1 MKRKIILASASK
13 RRSKILS
20 ACGIKHRSLP
30 SRVDEIDSKECPLP
44 RTVCHNAKI
53 KAETVAKVHRD
64 AIVIGADT
72 LVRVN
77 GYAIGKPRSA
87 KEAKGLLRRFS
98 ARRIEVVT
106 GLYLI
111 DGFTGKTVSGYEKS
125 SLRVQKMGRPDIDKL
140 FKLLGPY
147 DKAGGFSIEGVGS
160 MLFDDI
166 RGSYF
171 NILGLPMIKLRDMFK
186 KIGLDIT
193 SFCV

>member
-13 RRSKILS
+13 RRSEILS
-20 ACGIKHRSLP
+20 SCGIKHRPLP
-30 SRVDEIDSKECPLP
+30 SCVDEIDSKERPLL

-53 KAETVAKVHRD
+53 KAAAIAKIQSA
-64 AIVIGADT
+64 AIIIGADT

-98 ARRIEVVT
+98 GRRIEVVT

-111 DGFTGKTVSGYEKS
+111 DGLTNKAVSGYEKS
-125 SLRVQKMGRPDIDKL
+125 SLRVQKMSRPDIDKL

-160 MLFDDI
+160 MIFDDI
-166 RGSYF
+166 QGSYF
-171 NILGLPMIKLRDMFK
+171 NILGLPMIKLRHMFK

-193 SFCV
+193 DFSV